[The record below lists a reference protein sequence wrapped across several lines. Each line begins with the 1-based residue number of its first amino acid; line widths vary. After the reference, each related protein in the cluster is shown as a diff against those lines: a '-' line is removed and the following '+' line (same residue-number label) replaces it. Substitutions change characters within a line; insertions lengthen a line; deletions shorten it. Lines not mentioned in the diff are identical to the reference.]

1 MRREDDTVVC
11 THTSDSILFGSLLSS
26 LRSISWLVAFI
37 FFFFKQKTAY
47 EIGVRL
53 VGSEMCIRD
62 SLSLSNKNATAAT
75 GILFGSIFSISR
87 VDVIE
92 VVVLALLVLLASLL
106 MFRQLRHY
114 AFDYDTAVFS
124 LKNIQLIEVAFLGLM
139 ATTVAV
145 SAQIV
150 GSLLIFILMILPAS
164 AAMRWG
170 RTVWQIIG
178 LAVLFSVA
186 GVWSA
191 LVLSYVL
198 NLPVSFFIA
207 IIEAAIYFASL
218 YKRN

>member
-1 MRREDDTVVC
+1 M
-11 THTSDSILFGSLLSS
+11 
-26 LRSISWLVAFI
+26 
-37 FFFFKQKTAY
+37 
-47 EIGVRL
+47 
-53 VGSEMCIRD
+53 
-62 SLSLSNKNATAAT
+62 
-75 GILFGSIFSISR
+75 
-87 VDVIE
+87 IE

-186 GVWSA
+186 GS
-191 LVLSYVL
+191 LVSVGTVVCAEPTSLI
-198 NLPVSFFIA
+198 FIA
-207 IIEAAIYFASL
+207 IIRRQFILLHYTSEIKYQTATGRLVAVF
-218 YKRN
+218 